1 MSDPKLSSP
10 APSISSASGS
20 LHRALWRW
28 HFYAGL
34 FCVPFILILALTG
47 SIYLFKPQVEG
58 LLDRPYDQLAF
69 VGAPASADAQVAAA
83 LAAVPGS
90 KLKAYELRQNPHDAP
105 RVTVKGK
112 AGDILVFVH
121 PQSLTI
127 LKTVAEKDRF
137 MEVIKTL
144 HGALLMGRNG
154 SILVELAASWAIV
167 MIATGLY
174 LWWPR
179 QAQGLAGVIWP
190 RLRMGSKLFWRDLH
204 AVTGVW
210 ISSLALFL
218 LLSGLPW
225 APIWGDG
232 FKAVRQ
238 MTHTR
243 AVRQDWTQAGS
254 REAAPTAAPHSEHDG
269 MDMGAMA
276 GKEGMEGMMHPA
288 LTPPSIETMAQTLR
302 PLGLAAPVLISPPS
316 KRSPDWTGRS
326 DAQNRTLRTTLTLD
340 PYSGAILSREDF
352 KDRHP
357 IDRVVGVAIAAHEG
371 QLFGL
376 ANQLLGVLTALGL
389 STLAVS
395 GLVMWWRR
403 RPKGRLGAPL
413 PLGSGKLSLGLG
425 GLIIAL
431 GLFLPVLGLSMVAL
445 ALLERL
451 VLRWMPSVRT
461 WLGLRDAATSQ
472 P

>member
-1 MSDPKLSSP
+1 MSDPKRPSP
-10 APSISSASGS
+10 PSFSGS

-34 FCVPFILILALTG
+34 FCVPFILVLALTG

-58 LLDRPYDQLAF
+58 WLDRPYDQLTFA
-69 VGAPASADAQVAAA
+69 GAPASADAQVAAA

-90 KLKAYELRQNPHDAP
+90 KLKAYELRQNPHDAA

-121 PQSLTI
+121 PQSLTV
-127 LKTVAEKDRF
+127 LKTVPEKDRF

-144 HGALLMGRNG
+144 HGELLMGRNG

-179 QAQGLAGVIWP
+179 QAQGLAGVVWP
-190 RLRMGSKLFWRDLH
+190 RLGMGSKLFWRDLH

-232 FKAVRQ
+232 FKVVRQ
-238 MTHTR
+238 LTHTS

-254 REAAPTAAPHSEHDG
+254 REAAAPASEHDG
-269 MDMGAMA
+269 MDMAAMA
-276 GKEGMEGMMHPA
+276 GMEGMEGMGGMMHPT
-288 LTPPSIETMAQTLR
+288 LMPPSIETMAQTLR

-316 KRSPDWTGRS
+316 KRSPDWTGKS
-326 DAQNRTLRTTLTLD
+326 EAQNRTLRTTLILD

-357 IDRVVGVAIAAHEG
+357 IDRVVGVSIAAHEG

-395 GLVMWWRR
+395 GVVMWWRR
-403 RPKGRLGAPL
+403 RPEGRLGAPL
-413 PLGSGKLSLGLG
+413 PLGNGQLSLGLG
-425 GLIIAL
+425 GLIIAF
-431 GLFLPVLGLSMVAL
+431 GLFLPVLGVSMVAL

-451 VLRWMPSVRT
+451 VLRWVPGVRT
-461 WLGLRDAATSQ
+461 WLGLRDAAAIR